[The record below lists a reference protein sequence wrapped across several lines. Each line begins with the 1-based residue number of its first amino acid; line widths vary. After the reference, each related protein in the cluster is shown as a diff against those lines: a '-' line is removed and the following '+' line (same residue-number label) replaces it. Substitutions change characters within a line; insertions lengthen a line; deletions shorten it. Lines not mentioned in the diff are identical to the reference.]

1 MRLVFDLPLAGWVGL
16 PLVLLVAGLLLWSR
30 KRGGQSWPR
39 IAATVGLRTA
49 ALLLLVGLAARPV
62 WVARETASAGHRPVA
77 ILVDRSESMSLEEG
91 GKTRYERALGFARE
105 QLLPALK
112 AAGLP
117 AQALLFAQ
125 DAVAESGEKIV
136 TAIPDGKRTN
146 LGGAIAQALAN
157 ATEPPLAVIALT
169 DGMANES
176 ADNNRALTGLVDGGV
191 PFIGV
196 GFGSDEGVPTLTLR
210 NVDAPPVVSPKTTFN
225 FAAQLEAVNGG
236 SLPEFDLLLFRDD
249 LLLRKKTVPAGKGSR
264 MWQESFSLSEEQE
277 GAHRYEVRLMP
288 PDVRGLKCVN
298 QTAGAA
304 VRISQDRELRVLYI
318 QGALTWDYK
327 FVGMALRD
335 DPAMKLTGL
344 TRTSK
349 QSIFR
354 QNVESSGELVNGF
367 PASLTE
373 IAPFRVIVLSNL
385 KPADLTTEQQEM
397 LARFVGELGGGLL
410 MIGGA
415 ATFDS
420 SWQGSRLEQ
429 LLPVVF
435 ASGGG
440 VQGLDRPFRLQ
451 LSDEALQH
459 PVFQITEHSPT
470 REAWGRLPT
479 FTQYGVVDAVKP
491 GAQVW
496 ARHQQDEGPNG
507 RRILMASQRFG
518 AGLSAVIS
526 IQNFWRWRL
535 AKDAEPREFDR
546 FWRQLFRYLSEIGR
560 QDVSIHL
567 ADQELRPGID
577 VRLLLERQ
585 PNPSKLNEPAQT
597 FTVRVSDPNQ
607 KKLAEQAMEL
617 ETGRS
622 KEFTFRAEQ
631 AGVYNITV
639 VDAHQAP
646 VASRALELRD
656 FNVEFENTGR
666 SMETLSQWAS
676 VSGGLAVKQED
687 CRGGSELV
695 RELRAKVEQ
704 AQRGRAVRQPAGL
717 NGWTLAA
724 LLGCLGGEWLLR
736 KKWGWV

>member
-1 MRLVFDLPLAGWVGL
+1 MRLVFDLPLAGCVGL

-30 KRGGQSWPR
+30 KRRGQSWPR

-62 WVARETASAGHRPVA
+62 WVAREAASAGHRPVA

-277 GAHRYEVRLMP
+277 GSHRYEVRLVP

-451 LSDEALQH
+451 LSDEALQQKFGRRLQNRSA
-459 PVFQITEHSPT
+459 PTFSFDADFQIESY
-470 REAWGRLPT
+470 L
-479 FTQYGVVDAVKP
+479 
-491 GAQVW
+491 
-496 ARHQQDEGPNG
+496 RHQGSTFVERFDANSYLYMTRAMDYFDLAADYGG
-507 RRILMASQRFG
+507 KLRSAFHGTKSRICVVSFTSDWLFPTSESRSIVHALNASG
-518 AGLSAVIS
+518 
-526 IQNFWRWRL
+526 
-535 AKDAEPREFDR
+535 
-546 FWRQLFRYLSEIGR
+546 
-560 QDVSIHL
+560 
-567 ADQELRPGID
+567 
-577 VRLLLERQ
+577 
-585 PNPSKLNEPAQT
+585 
-597 FTVRVSDPNQ
+597 
-607 KKLAEQAMEL
+607 
-617 ETGRS
+617 
-622 KEFTFRAEQ
+622 
-631 AGVYNITV
+631 
-639 VDAHQAP
+639 
-646 VASRALELRD
+646 
-656 FNVEFENTGR
+656 
-666 SMETLSQWAS
+666 AS
-676 VSGGLAVKQED
+676 VSFVEIETEKGHDAFLLDIPELFKTTSGFLNSAAKARGLP
-687 CRGGSELV
+687 
-695 RELRAKVEQ
+695 
-704 AQRGRAVRQPAGL
+704 PAS
-717 NGWTLAA
+717 
-724 LLGCLGGEWLLR
+724 
-736 KKWGWV
+736 K